1 MIGMTRNR
9 LRVILASLI
18 AAATFGAT
26 TPAHAAH
33 PDRCERK
40 LERIEREFRIIERYL
55 GWEAASHW
63 WNEYA
68 WPKYYRQCGG

>member
-1 MIGMTRNR
+1 MTRNR
-9 LRVILASLI
+9 LRAALAPMI
-18 AAATFGAT
+18 ATAALLGAT
-26 TPAHAAH
+26 APAHAAH

-40 LERIEREFRIIERYL
+40 LERIEREFRIIERYV
-55 GWEAASHW
+55 GWEAASYW